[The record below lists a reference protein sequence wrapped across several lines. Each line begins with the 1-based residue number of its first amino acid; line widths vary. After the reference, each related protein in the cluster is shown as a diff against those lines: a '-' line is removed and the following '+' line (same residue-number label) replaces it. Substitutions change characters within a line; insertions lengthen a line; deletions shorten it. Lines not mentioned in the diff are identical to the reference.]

1 MVKRVIYPPV
11 WLLLGL
17 IAVFML
23 NELYPLARFTNLA
36 AQIFGGV
43 LIVAGLL
50 LLVLANGL
58 FVRAGTDV
66 VPVLNVNRLVT
77 SGGYRSAC
85 KPL

>member
-50 LLVLANGL
+50 LLALRFLGALRVLTTGRHLLTLVHHYILRA
-58 FVRAGTDV
+58 VR
-66 VPVLNVNRLVT
+66 
-77 SGGYRSAC
+77 
-85 KPL
+85 